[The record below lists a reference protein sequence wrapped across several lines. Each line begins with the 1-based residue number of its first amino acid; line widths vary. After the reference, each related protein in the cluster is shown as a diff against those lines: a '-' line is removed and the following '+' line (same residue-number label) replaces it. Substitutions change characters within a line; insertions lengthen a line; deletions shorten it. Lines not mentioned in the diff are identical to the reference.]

1 MRNQVVRAVE
11 FETIPTVPTADEV
24 LDRSLR
30 RAAAKKR
37 LKINIDRANE
47 EFVRAVSS
55 SIHDRLKSV
64 VSSFPSFERLPPFYR
79 EVTDILVS
87 LDRLKRSL
95 GAIAWAADQVRVIGS
110 GYARRMRSAGDT
122 DLLRRQAVA
131 RTASVV
137 HQVGDDL
144 LFLNYARNI
153 LRKLPHVSE
162 DEFTVVV
169 AGYPNVGKSS
179 FIRLV
184 STAEPEIAVY
194 PFTTKG
200 IIVGHRDIRRG
211 ERVQFIDTPGVL
223 ERPADERNPIE
234 RQAVSAIIN
243 IADVVLFI
251 LDASEHCGYAFDDQ
265 VRLLEEIQGLVDVP
279 VVTAVNKVDIRGIE
293 GHPAMSTLTGEGVEA
308 VLDLLLR
315 YRTDTRQVSPQ
326 EPPRSETR

>member
-1 MRNQVVRAVE
+1 ME

-30 RAAAKKR
+30 RAAAKKK

-47 EFVRAVSS
+47 EFVRAVAS
-55 SIHDRLKSV
+55 SIHDKLKSV
-64 VSSFPSFERLPPFYR
+64 VTSFPSFERLPPFYR
-79 EVTDILVS
+79 EMTDILVS

-95 GAIAWAADQVRVIGS
+95 GAITWAADQVRVIGS
-110 GYARRMRSAGDT
+110 GYARGMRSADDT
-122 DLLRRQAVA
+122 GLLRRQAVA
-131 RTASVV
+131 RIASVV

-144 LFLNYARNI
+144 LFLNDARNI
-153 LRKLPHVSE
+153 LRKLPHVNE

-211 ERVQFIDTPGVL
+211 ERIQFIDTPGVL

-251 LDASEHCGYAFDDQ
+251 LDASEHCGYALDDQ
-265 VRLLEEIQGLVDVP
+265 IRLQEEIQRLVDLP
-279 VVTAVNKVDIRGIE
+279 VVTAVNKVDIQGME
-293 GHPAMSTLTGEGVEA
+293 GYPAMSTLTGEGVEE

-315 YRTDTRQVSPQ
+315 YRTDTRQVHPQ
-326 EPPRSETR
+326 EPPQSETRR